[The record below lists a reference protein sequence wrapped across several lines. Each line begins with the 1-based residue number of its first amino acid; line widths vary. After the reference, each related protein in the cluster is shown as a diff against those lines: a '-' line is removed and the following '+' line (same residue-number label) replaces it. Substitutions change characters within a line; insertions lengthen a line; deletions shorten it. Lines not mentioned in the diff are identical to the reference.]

1 MGVNIYGTFSSLSQY
16 DCSFEITNKPPVGP
30 FVFAKVESVW
40 KELQSV
46 GLNTYSTRVVRFGIG
61 RFTTEEEVDYTVQK
75 CIQHAKR
82 LREMRYVENTFLR

>member
-1 MGVNIYGTFSSLSQY
+1 MTNIG
-16 DCSFEITNKPPVGP
+16 ITNNPSFGHIS
-30 FVFAKVESVW
+30 FVFALTQCVISVEF
-40 KELQSV
+40 
-46 GLNTYSTRVVRFGIG
+46 NTYSTCVVRFGIG